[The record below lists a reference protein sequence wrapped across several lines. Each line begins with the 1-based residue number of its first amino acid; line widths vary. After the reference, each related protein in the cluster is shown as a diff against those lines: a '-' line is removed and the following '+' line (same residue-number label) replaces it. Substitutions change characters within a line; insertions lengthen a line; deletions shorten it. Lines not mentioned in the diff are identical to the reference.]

1 MKLKLKSTI
10 TAMIFLLGFAVNLTA
25 QTPTE
30 AVDALKEGVSKS
42 KTKDYLGAV
51 ESFKRCVSIYEEMG
65 EFDNEN
71 RATAVK
77 QIPVMQYKHALG
89 LYKQKDYDGS
99 IKAFEKLAEY
109 SETYDNEEY
118 LKKAEGIIPQLTR
131 IKGTAL
137 LKEKKYDEAI
147 SAYNKTLEYNPN
159 DAKAYKYKV
168 MALRETDNAQALKET
183 ATKGIEVAIAKNK
196 SDEEDDIKSLAG
208 NYFLRKGAD
217 AYTAENYKDA
227 AEYFNQ
233 SLEFKEGD
241 SDLYYQLSAV
251 YNKLEQW
258 DKAIEMANQSLE
270 LFNGQGTTKD
280 AKIYYELGNAYLGKG
295 DNTAACDAYSKAAK
309 GDYQEAAEYQM
320 KHVVKCN

>member
-10 TAMIFLLGFAVNLTA
+10 TAMIFLLGFAVNLNA

-30 AVDALKEGVSKS
+30 AVNALKDGVTKS

-51 ESFKRCVSIYEEMG
+51 ESFKKCVSIYEEMG

-99 IKAFEKLAEY
+99 IEAFEKLAEY

-118 LKKAEGIIPQLTR
+118 LKKAEGIIPQLSR

-137 LKEKKYDEAI
+137 LKEEKYDEAI
-147 SAYNKTLEYNPN
+147 SAFNQTLEYNPY

-168 MALRETDNAQALKET
+168 MALRETDNIQALKET
-183 ATKGIEVAIAKNK
+183 ANKGIEVAIAKNK
-196 SDEEDDIKSLAG
+196 TEEENDIKSLAG
-208 NYFLRKGAD
+208 NYFLKKGAD
-217 AYTAENYKDA
+217 AYTAKNYTDA

-233 SLEFKEGD
+233 SLEFKEAD
-241 SDLYYQLSAV
+241 SDLYYQLSSV

-258 DKAIEMANQSLE
+258 DKAIEMANKSLE
-270 LFNGQGTTKD
+270 LFNGEGTTRD
-280 AKIYYELGNAYLGKG
+280 AKIYYELGNAYLGQG
-295 DNTAACDAYSKAAK
+295 DNAAACDNYSKAAK
-309 GDYQEAAEYQM
+309 GDYQKAAEYQM

>member
-1 MKLKLKSTI
+1 MKLKLTRTV
-10 TAMIFLLGFAVNLTA
+10 TAMIFLLGFAVNLNA
-25 QTPTE
+25 QTSSE

-42 KTKDYLGAV
+42 QAKDYLGAV
-51 ESFKRCVSIYEEMG
+51 ESFKKCVTIYEELG
-65 EFDNEN
+65 EFENEN

-99 IKAFEKLAEY
+99 INAFEKLAEY
-109 SETYDNEEY
+109 SKTYNNESY
-118 LKKAEGIIPQLTR
+118 LKKAEGIIPQLYR
-131 IKGTAL
+131 IKGTNL
-137 LKEKKYDEAI
+137 LKEEKYDEAI
-147 SAYNKTLEYNPN
+147 ASFNQALEYNPY
-159 DAKAYKYKV
+159 DAKVYVYKT
-168 MALRETDNAQALKET
+168 MALREQDNDEALKES
-183 ATKGIEVAIAKNK
+183 ANKGIEVAIAKNK
-196 SDEEDDIKSLAG
+196 TEEENDIKSLAG
-208 NYFLRKGAD
+208 NYFLKKGAD
-217 AYTAENYKDA
+217 AYTAENYTDA

-233 SLEFKEGD
+233 SLEYKEAD

-258 DKAIEMANQSLE
+258 DKAIEMANKSLE

-295 DNTAACDAYSKAAK
+295 DNAAACDNYSKAAK